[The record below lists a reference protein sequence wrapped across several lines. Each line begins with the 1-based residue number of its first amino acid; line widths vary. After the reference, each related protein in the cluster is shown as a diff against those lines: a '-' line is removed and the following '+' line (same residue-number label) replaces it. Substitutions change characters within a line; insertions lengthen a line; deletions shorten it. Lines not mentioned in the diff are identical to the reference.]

1 MYQLTEEKLRA
12 ILDEYFA
19 PQCKRQRMTPEEIQM
34 VTEKINKR
42 IDIPFIGEE
51 REGRILVKIVLEID
65 TFLYDN
71 LPNELYDLIRC
82 TDEGID
88 DDEANRLIVRLSTLA
103 NSKIN
108 IPYIPEQ
115 LEYFVIR
122 LVITWVFK
130 AMRKGFDMKKVGK
143 TIDVNNIC

>member
-1 MYQLTEEKLRA
+1 MYQLTEDKLRE

-19 PQCKRQRMTPEEIQM
+19 PQPKRQRLTPEEIQM
-34 VTEKINKR
+34 VSEKINKR

-51 REGRILVKIVLEID
+51 REGRILAKIVLELD
-65 TFLYDN
+65 SFLYDN
-71 LPNELYDLIRC
+71 LPNEMYDLIRS
-82 TDEGID
+82 TEDGID
-88 DDEANRLIVRLSTLA
+88 DEEANRLIASLTTLA

-122 LVITWVFK
+122 LIITWVFK
-130 AMRKGFDMKKVGK
+130 AMRKGFDMRKMEKLINV
-143 TIDVNNIC
+143 TDF